1 MAGVLVAKVSEYLVS
16 LPFDLKILQEVVS
29 DPDLDRGV
37 RELAAGTIV
46 HTLLP
51 QEGDL
56 TRFIDDVFFVR
67 AALDR
72 IGADKS
78 EAAVAFRERFTDAY
92 AVLAEDVALFK
103 KELGELWPWLCS
115 KLDSFPKLPFKG
127 KTATQYAADDEA
139 SQQLYEEGLEFQT
152 NFNVNEQ
159 QVKNKL
165 RRDEQIV
172 EVIAK
177 RHADDLKKKG

>member
-1 MAGVLVAKVSEYLVS
+1 MAGVLVAKVTEYLVS
-16 LPFDLKILQEVVS
+16 LPFDLKILQEAVG
-29 DPDLDRGV
+29 DPDLDKGL

-72 IGADKS
+72 VGSDKS
-78 EAAVAFRERFTDAY
+78 EPGVAFRERFTDSY
-92 AVLAEDVALFK
+92 NLLAEDISLFK

-115 KLDSFPKLPFKG
+115 KLDTFPKLPFKG
-127 KTATQYAADDEA
+127 KTATQYAADEEA

-165 RRDEQIV
+165 RRDEQFI
-172 EVIAK
+172 EFLTK
-177 RHADDLKKKG
+177 RHNDDLKKKL